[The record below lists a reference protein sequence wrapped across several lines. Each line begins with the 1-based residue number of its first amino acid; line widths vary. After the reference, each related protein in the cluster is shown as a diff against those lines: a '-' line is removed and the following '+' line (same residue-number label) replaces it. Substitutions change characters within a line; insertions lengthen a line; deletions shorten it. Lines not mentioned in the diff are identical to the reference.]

1 MWRSHPPHRTF
12 SFVGAVR
19 SGPSIRSYRCPVVT
33 CDMCGR
39 TAEEADVALHWTTA
53 VERGQK
59 RFFCELCS
67 RKHLRAMESKLDS
80 EWW

>member
-1 MWRSHPPHRTF
+1 
-12 SFVGAVR
+12 
-19 SGPSIRSYRCPVVT
+19 
-33 CDMCGR
+33 MCGQ

-59 RFFCELCS
+59 RFFCEVCS

>member
-1 MWRSHPPHRTF
+1 VKR
-12 SFVGAVR
+12 R
-19 SGPSIRSYRCPVVT
+19 SGVAESSATPDLLVCQGYRCPVVT
-33 CDMCGR
+33 CDMCGQ

-59 RFFCELCS
+59 RFFCEVCS